1 MPEELE
7 TILRLVAEGHLTPDE
22 ASPIIEA
29 ITRTERPA
37 ADDDFDAGF
46 DSGFGE
52 DDFADGF
59 DAARP
64 DLRRLERLG
73 ERIDRKVTRRI
84 ERAQARAETARARAE
99 ERVREAQR
107 VAATLG
113 GGRQLRIKITER
125 GRQVVNLRIPIGF
138 VETALKFVPGLGGD
152 QSQRIRDAVRSGAVG
167 PILDVED
174 PDGEGGVLIS
184 VE

>member
-29 ITRTERPA
+29 ITRTERTA
-37 ADDDFDAGF
+37 AEDDFDPGFETGFDDDFTE
-46 DSGFGE
+46 GFG
-52 DDFADGF
+52 D
-59 DAARP
+59 ARP

-73 ERIDRKVTRRI
+73 QRIDRKVNRRI
-84 ERAQARAETARARAE
+84 ERAQARAESARARAE
-99 ERVREAQR
+99 ERIRAAER
-107 VAATLG
+107 VATSLG

-174 PDGEGGVLIS
+174 ADGQGGVLIS